1 MGASWIAAPGLASCM
16 GCHHTAGMIESM
28 LPLLVAGVVVALWLD
43 ALAARETAAFRSR
56 RLCEESGL
64 QWLDQSIVLQR
75 IGLVRVDGRLAL
87 KRSYRFEVSFDGS
100 DRHQASISLHGRRV
114 ANYTLPVREQAVS
127 VPLQIRSFPT

>member
-1 MGASWIAAPGLASCM
+1 
-16 GCHHTAGMIESM
+16 M
-28 LPLLVAGVVVALWLD
+28 LPLLLAGVAIALWLD
-43 ALAARETAAFRSR
+43 ALAAREIAGFQSR

-87 KRSYRFEVSFDGS
+87 RRSYRFEVSFDGS

-114 ANYTLPVREQAVS
+114 ANYTLPLREQVAPDPAQV
-127 VPLQIRSFPT
+127 RSTAI